1 MKTPQWIPPALNA
14 ADLSVGDLLAW
25 WRRGLLECLP
35 YWARKQ
41 LDPSEAPF
49 IVEVDPHGAR
59 LSLQREEGQTEIQRF
74 TLEHARALL
83 SGLETR
89 NLVLRVPGDWVLKKQ
104 VKLPAAAKENLRG
117 VVGYEMDRHTPFTAQ
132 QVFYDVSVRGMVD
145 EGRRLDVE
153 VAVLPRNRVK
163 NWLAAVEGS
172 ALPLT
177 RIDAPGLWRGA
188 NLLPPE
194 ERPRVSP
201 LERLAG
207 LLSWGG
213 VLLLVAAVLVT
224 PLWQK
229 RQAVDELEASVRE
242 ARQAADEALGV
253 QERLER
259 SRASLTSVVTERR
272 ERRFAVDVLKRVT
285 ELLPDDTWVQQ
296 FELDGRKLELRGMSD
311 QATSLIGLIESA
323 PDFRNAVF
331 RSPVVQVRGQ
341 ERFHL
346 SAELTSQGE
355 KSE

>member
-1 MKTPQWIPPALNA
+1 MKSPQWIPSARNA
-14 ADLSVGDLLAW
+14 ADFSVGDFLAW

-35 YWARKQ
+35 HWVRKH
-41 LDPSEAPF
+41 LEPSEAPF
-49 IVEVDPHGAR
+49 VVEIDGQGAH
-59 LSLQREEGQTEIQRF
+59 LSLHREEGSREIQRF
-74 TLEHARALL
+74 TLEHARALFA
-83 SGLETR
+83 GLDRR
-89 NLVLRVPGDWVLKKQ
+89 NLVLRVPGDWVLKKR

-117 VVGYEMDRHTPFTAQ
+117 VVGYEMDRHTPFTVQ
-132 QVFYDVSVRGMVD
+132 QVFFDVSLKGVVD

-163 NWLAAVEGS
+163 NWLAAIDGS
-172 ALPLT
+172 ELPLT
-177 RIDAPGLWRGA
+177 CIDAPGLWRGA

-194 ERPRVSP
+194 ERPRVS
-201 LERLAG
+201 LLKRLTG

-213 VLLLVAAVLVT
+213 LLLLVAAVLFT

-229 RQAVDELEASVRE
+229 RQAVDELEARVRE
-242 ARQAADEALGV
+242 ARQAADGVLGV

-259 SRASLTSVVTERR
+259 SRASLTSVVTERK
-272 ERRFAVDVLKRVT
+272 ERRFAVDVLRRVT

-296 FELDGRKLELRGMSD
+296 FELDGGKLELRGMSD
-311 QATSLIGLIESA
+311 QATALIGLIESA

-346 SAELTSQGE
+346 SAELTGEGE
-355 KSE
+355 KGE